1 MSGGFRGGNWNN
13 DTSNARVSDRNNAA
27 NTNSN
32 RNNNNGG
39 RFAKTPYFL
48 LMDLQLSEGKMKKIE
63 NIYEKICS
71 VENLYA
77 AAAMAAKGRR
87 YRDSTADFTFR
98 LEAEINRLKREL
110 ENGTYRHG
118 AYRVFV
124 IHDPKERLISA
135 APFRDRVVHHAVHDV
150 IEPLLDRTFIYD
162 SYACRKTKG
171 THKAVDRAQS
181 FLRLNK
187 FCLHCDVKKYFQSID
202 HNILK
207 GVLARCIGDAKTLA
221 LLDTIIDSSAYLAD
235 VSAGS
240 RIAGLPIGNLTS
252 QFFANLYLN
261 ELDYYVKV
269 SLGRRYYLRYMD
281 DFLVFGDDRDALEE
295 IKDRI
300 REFLRNKLNVAL
312 HEGKS
317 QVFATRRGIKF
328 LGFRIYGD
336 FRRLA
341 TGNVKRFKRRLKRL
355 HYLLEKGETGREKVR
370 DSVRCWTAHSL
381 YANTHGLRSRM
392 VVDLMKKDADFG
404 NGLKDILLPADGQR
418 DDERVREA
426 ANLKERSDAQEFSFP
441 RR

>member
-1 MSGGFRGGNWNN
+1 
-13 DTSNARVSDRNNAA
+13 
-27 NTNSN
+27 
-32 RNNNNGG
+32 
-39 RFAKTPYFL
+39 
-48 LMDLQLSEGKMKKIE
+48 MKKIE

-77 AAAMAAKGRR
+77 AASMAAKGRR

-98 LEAEINRLKREL
+98 LEAEISRLKREL
-110 ENGTYRHG
+110 EKGTYRHG

-181 FLRLNK
+181 FLRVNK

-202 HNILK
+202 HGILK
-207 GVLARCIGDAKTLA
+207 GVLARCIGDVKTLS

-235 VSAGS
+235 ISAAN

-261 ELDYYVKV
+261 ELDYYVKF

-281 DFLVFGDDRDALEE
+281 DFLVFGNDRAALEE

-300 REFLRNKLNVAL
+300 REFLRDKLNVAL

-317 QVFATRRGIKF
+317 QVFNTQRGIKF
-328 LGFRIYGD
+328 LGFRLYKD

-341 TGNVKRFKRRLKRL
+341 TGNVKRFKRRLKRFR
-355 HYLLEKGETGREKVR
+355 YLLEKGEADREKIR

-381 YANTHGLRSRM
+381 YADTHGLRSRLL
-392 VVDLMKKDADFG
+392 VDLMQKDAHFG
-404 NGLKDILLPADGQR
+404 KGLKDILLPAGGRR
-418 DDERVREA
+418 DDERAREA
-426 ANLKERSDAQEFSFP
+426 AKSKERSDVQEFSCP